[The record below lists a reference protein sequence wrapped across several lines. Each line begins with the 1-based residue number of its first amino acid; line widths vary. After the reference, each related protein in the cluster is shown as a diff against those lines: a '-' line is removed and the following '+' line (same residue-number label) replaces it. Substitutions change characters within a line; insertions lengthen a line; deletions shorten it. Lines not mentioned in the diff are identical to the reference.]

1 VRLNQRSKRV
11 FVELNLFFKSIID
24 RDLCPIVVCDTKHT
38 MIYMNPKAISNY
50 DKRGGVSLVG
60 KSLLGCHNPNSA
72 FKISEVLH
80 WFNDSK
86 ENNIIH
92 TFYDE
97 KNNKDGYMV
106 ALRNNDV
113 KLIGYYENHGY
124 RNKDNQ
130 PFYSFG

>member
-1 VRLNQRSKRV
+1 M
-11 FVELNLFFKSIID
+11 ELNLFFKSIID
-24 RDLCPIVVCDTKHT
+24 QDLCPIVVCDTKHT
-38 MIYMNPKAISNY
+38 IIYMNPAAVSNY
-50 DKRGGVSLVG
+50 EKRGGFSLVG
-60 KSLLGCHNPNSA
+60 KSLLACHNPNSA

-86 ENNIIH
+86 GNNMIH

-97 KNNKDGYMV
+97 KDNKDGYMV
-106 ALRNNDV
+106 ALRDNEGA
-113 KLIGYYENHGY
+113 LIGYYEKHEY